1 MERESTIE
9 FKEGY
14 LEIKMKG
21 EFLLEDYAKVMFS
34 VAEMKDLPK
43 DLKVLGI
50 DNGLIIKASPTDAI
64 ILSKFREKTASVFSN
79 VRHAYVVKDP
89 KNTALAFLTSSTTTS
104 EHYISKIF
112 STKENAIEW
121 LFL

>member
-1 MERESTIE
+1 MERESTIK
-9 FKEGY
+9 FIDGY

-21 EFLLEDYAKVMFS
+21 EFSLEDYAKVMLS

-50 DNGLIIKASPTDAI
+50 DNGLVIKASPKDAI
-64 ILSKFREKTASVFSN
+64 LLAKFREKTASVFSN
-79 VRHAYVVKDP
+79 VRHATVVKDP
-89 KNTALAFLTSSTTTS
+89 KKTALAFLTTSTTTT
-104 EHYISKIF
+104 EHYVSKIF
-112 STKENAIEW
+112 SSKETAIDW